1 MQTMKTKEERV
12 IVFDSAEHNGLKNI
26 VLRNYREF
34 ITYRYAIFNFISS
47 NLSARYRRSVLGF
60 IWSLLNPLFTMVIL
74 SVVFSTVFHSSITNF
89 SIYIFS
95 GLLPWNM
102 VLNSLN
108 QGSMSL
114 VAAESYLKKVYVPK
128 FVFPLV
134 VVGVEVVNF
143 LLSLISLFFVALLLG
158 AKISWALLG
167 LPFALVLTAV
177 FILGLVFLVSVIT
190 VYFRDLSH
198 IIQIGLTALF
208 YMTPIVYPLEL
219 LSGSSLLV
227 RVIKMNPVYYFVE
240 LFHLILYQS
249 KFPDISL
256 WLACLGLAA
265 VSFVVSFLVFSS
277 KEKDIIYR
285 L

>member
-1 MQTMKTKEERV
+1 MKTTEERMA
-12 IVFDSAEHNGLKNI
+12 IFDSAEHKGLKN
-26 VLRNYREF
+26 VAARNLREF
-34 ITYRYAIFNFISS
+34 ITYRYAILNFTSS

-74 SVVFSTVFHSSITNF
+74 SIVFSTVFRSSLTNF

-128 FVFPLV
+128 FVFPVV

-143 LLSLISLFFVALLLG
+143 LLSLISLFFVALFLG
-158 AKISWALLG
+158 AKISWALLT
-167 LPFALVLTAV
+167 LPLALFLTAI
-177 FILGLVFLVSVIT
+177 FILGLVLLVSIIT

-219 LSGSSLLV
+219 ISGSRLLTT
-227 RVIKMNPVYYFVE
+227 VIRLNPIYYFVE
-240 LFHLILYQS
+240 LFHAIIYQA
-249 KFPDISL
+249 KFPEISL
-256 WLACLGLAA
+256 WLICLGLT
-265 VSFVVSFLVFSS
+265 SLSFLAGFWLFSS
-277 KEKDIIYR
+277 QEKDIIYR